1 MTTPPLNR
9 LEIIANF
16 LRENAKSNSFYASVL
31 SSLDRFGSLTI
42 KQIEAVEASMAKAKA
57 SAPASVNPVTE
68 IGMYRN
74 ADGVVYRV
82 KYNKDKSG
90 MYAMRFVP
98 EGTTKSERIV
108 FERGAFYRLTASMR
122 MTVAECAELGLL
134 YSMCVICGADLT
146 DPKSVA
152 RGMGSTCAGKV

>member
-1 MTTPPLNR
+1 MTTPPLDR

-16 LRENAKSNSFYASVL
+16 LRDNAKSNSFYASVL
-31 SSLDRFGSLTI
+31 RSLDRFGSLTI
-42 KQIEAVEASMAKAKA
+42 KQIEAIEASMAKAKT

-74 ADGVVYRV
+74 AEGVVFRA
-82 KYNKDKSG
+82 KASKSSG
-90 MYAMRFVP
+90 NIYAMRFVP
-98 EGTTKSERIV
+98 EGETKSERFI
-108 FERGAFYRLTASMR
+108 FERGAIYRLTASMR
-122 MTVAECAELGLL
+122 MTVAECAELGQH

-152 RGMGSTCAGKV
+152 RGMGSTCASKV